1 MKEKTNCS
9 STRTYLFSFYLFFI
23 STINSPCFRPPEI
36 KNFQFYSPLNNF
48 LPPPLFFD
56 VITAEF
62 YAPLLGTFISFS
74 FSHSLRRSSLS
85 LFLSLSLAPYICI
98 WRIFIYIYKDRF
110 MYICLFLFISRWLG
124 TEKSI
129 REKELLDINL
139 KAAF

>member
-1 MKEKTNCS
+1 MKKKKNSTKEKTNCS

-48 LPPPLFFD
+48 LPLPPFFFD

-74 FSHSLRRSSLS
+74 FSHSLRRVLSLS
-85 LFLSLSLAPYICI
+85 FFLSLS
-98 WRIFIYIYKDRF
+98 RFIYMYLEDFYIYIKIDLCI
-110 MYICLFLFISRWLG
+110 Y
-124 TEKSI
+124 
-129 REKELLDINL
+129 
-139 KAAF
+139 AFFFSFHVG